1 MNTPDCM
8 QILEE
13 FARFSPQ
20 GKVTLEQ
27 AIAQISRAIGYCRQ
41 AKHERLLID
50 ITALSG
56 FKSPPIGA
64 RYWFVQEW
72 AREAD
77 GQVTIAMVARPD
89 YIDPEKFGV
98 LIAANA
104 GLKGNV
110 FASEPEALD
119 WLLEQ
124 S

>member
-1 MNTPDCM
+1 MDIPENL
-8 QILEE
+8 QVGNEL
-13 FARFSPQ
+13 ARFAPQ

-41 AKHERLLID
+41 AKHQRLLVD
-50 ITALSG
+50 ITALTG

-77 GQVTIAMVARPD
+77 GQVTIAMVARAD

-98 LIAANA
+98 LVAANA
-104 GLKGNV
+104 GLKSNV
-110 FASEPEALD
+110 FASEPEALN